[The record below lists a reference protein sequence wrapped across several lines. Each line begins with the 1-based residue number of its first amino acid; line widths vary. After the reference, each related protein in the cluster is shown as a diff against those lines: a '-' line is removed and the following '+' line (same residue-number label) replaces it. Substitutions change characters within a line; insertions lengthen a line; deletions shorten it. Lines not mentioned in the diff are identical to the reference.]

1 LKILDVLVISFN
13 PQVYRMNI
21 LNMKPFQAVTVAM
34 LALLAHHSIAVP
46 TDGAS
51 TIKSKRA
58 ISPLVSGTP
67 PGFASGTTGGGTA
80 TPVYPSTIAQLKTYL
95 TSTSPQVIVISG
107 TYDFG
112 GSEGTVTKPACN
124 AYSCAPAAG
133 GQALLNTLGGCGT
146 TATYNVNIDAA
157 AFNPLWIQSHKTL
170 IGKNGATIKGKG
182 FRLAGVT
189 NIIIQNIAIT
199 NLNPAYV
206 WGGDAFALTG
216 ATNVWIDHVTA
227 SDQRR
232 IMFISKWLT
241 SSLFT

>member
-1 LKILDVLVISFN
+1 MKSF
-13 PQVYRMNI
+13 QV
-21 LNMKPFQAVTVAM
+21 VTVAM
-34 LALLAHHSIAVP
+34 LALLAHFSIAVP
-46 TDGAS
+46 TEGTPTVKD
-51 TIKSKRA
+51 KRA

-112 GSEGTVTKPACN
+112 GSEGTVTEAACN

-146 TATYNVNIDAA
+146 IATYNVNIDAA
-157 AFNPLWIQSHKTL
+157 AFNPLWIQSDKTL

-182 FRLAGVT
+182 FRLSGVS

-216 ATNVWIDHVTA
+216 TTNVWIDHVTV

-232 IMFISKWLT
+232 IMFVNKWLT
-241 SSLFT
+241 STLFN